1 MAEPPAE
8 HPLPPRILLVD
19 DQPAN
24 LDVLRRVL
32 ESASYQVLL
41 APSGAVA
48 LKNAARALP
57 DLILLD
63 VMMPEMDGF
72 EVCRRLKAAPETREI
87 PVIFCTARDL
97 GDDIVRGFELGAV
110 DYVVK
115 PFQEGEVLKR
125 VETHVRMHRLT
136 RELRDKNE
144 ALQAEIERR
153 EKLDSQLSVLS
164 EREKGQWKIDGFVG
178 KSATI
183 GRIFDDIRL
192 LQDNPATTVLI
203 SGESGTGKELIARA
217 IHHGGPRSGGPF
229 LPINCAA
236 LPRDLAESLLFGH
249 VKGAFTGATED
260 RAGSF
265 EAAHGGTLFLDEIGE
280 MAFEQQAKLLR
291 VLEDGVVTR
300 IGATVSR
307 QVDVRVVAATN
318 MDLQERIAAGA
329 FRQDLYYRLARFPV
343 TAPPLRQRPDDI
355 PLLAE
360 HFATLFAAEMG
371 RSIPEIDAEALQTL
385 RDYVFPGNVRELKN
399 VMERALIGCS
409 GGDRIEAHHLRFD
422 GAVPSVITSEGTQAT
437 GEGTS
442 ADGPSLPLDLD
453 EAINAAE
460 RWVVEQALA
469 RSAGNVSAA
478 TRLLGTNR
486 NRVYRILGQRGTA
499 PD

>member
-1 MAEPPAE
+1 MTDAVGAS
-8 HPLPPRILLVD
+8 PRAKVLLVD

-32 ESASYQVLL
+32 EHDGYQVLL
-41 APSGAVA
+41 APNGEVA
-48 LKNAARALP
+48 LKNAARAQP

-63 VMMPEMDGF
+63 VMMPEMDGY
-72 EVCRRLKAAPETREI
+72 EVCRRLKAAEETRDI
-87 PVIFCTARDL
+87 PIIFCTARDL
-97 GDDIVRGFELGAV
+97 GDDVVRGFELGAV

-125 VETHVRMHRLT
+125 VETHVRMHQLT
-136 RELRDKNE
+136 SELRDKND
-144 ALQAEIERR
+144 ALQAEICRR

-164 EREKGQWKIDGFVG
+164 EREREQWGIDGFVG

-183 GRIFDDIRL
+183 QRIFDDVRL

-217 IHHGGPRSGGPF
+217 IHHGGPRSDGPF
-229 LPINCAA
+229 LPLNCAA

-260 RAGSF
+260 RAGCF

-280 MAFEQQAKLLR
+280 MAPEQQAKLLR

-300 IGATVSR
+300 VGATTSR

-318 MDLQERIAAGA
+318 VDLQERIAAGQ
-329 FRQDLYYRLARFPV
+329 FRQDLFYRLARFPV
-343 TAPPLRQRPDDI
+343 TAPPLRDRPDDI

-360 HFATLFAAEMG
+360 HFAALFAAEMG
-371 RSIPEIDAEALQTL
+371 RTTPAIDAQAQAAM
-385 RDYVFPGNVRELKN
+385 RAYAFPGNVRELRN
-399 VMERALIGCS
+399 VVERALLAS
-409 GGDRIEAHHLRFD
+409 GGEGRITAAHLRFD
-422 GAVPSVITSEGTQAT
+422 DSGDSMATDVRDAGASAT
-437 GEGTS
+437 AG
-442 ADGPSLPLDLD
+442 GPSLPLDLD
-453 EAINAAE
+453 DAVVVAE
-460 RWVVEQALA
+460 RWVLEQALA
-469 RSAGNVSAA
+469 RSEGNVSAA

-486 NRVYRILGQRGTA
+486 NRVYRILGQRDEA
-499 PD
+499 AS